1 MIGGWS
7 QCNNCDRLQYAVIPN
22 MCQYCEI
29 YMMPLRKIG
38 KLDWYPGD
46 KLTGEC
52 QVFLPATLQGSLPR
66 KSSVWYVKG
75 GFFFQ
80 LSMSQD
86 ASLRGGVGDN
96 PEVMHAAKI
105 RGDTM
110 MTGEWKF
117 NSKND
122 IQCGWRGHEVA
133 TFGLHGLQ
141 LA

>member
-1 MIGGWS
+1 
-7 QCNNCDRLQYAVIPN
+7 
-22 MCQYCEI
+22 
-29 YMMPLRKIG
+29 MPLRKIG
-38 KLDWYPGD
+38 QLAWYGGD
-46 KLTGEC
+46 RLTGEC
-52 QVFLPATLQGSLPR
+52 QAFMPTAFTLGSSLPH

-86 ASLRGGVGDN
+86 DKLRGGPGDN

-110 MTGEWKF
+110 LSGEWAF

-122 IQCGWRGHEVA
+122 IQCGWRGHEAA